1 MESGTKK
8 ITPKIETIS
17 YLECTIHPFD
27 NAVIAKAFGIDME
40 AQYNEFHTTY
50 ETAINSMAMSLKYT
64 LFGNN
69 MHGQAVP
76 LTNTE
81 MVSFLAIQN
90 CSEERKKLVETG
102 LSLVGKVPY
111 FWGGK
116 SGPGW
121 NSEWNILK
129 LVTAEGSATT
139 GTMRPFGLDCSGFTS
154 WTYETAMS
162 QRIQDGSWYQ
172 YQSSEKI
179 SWDELLPGDLGF
191 LLDEDGNSCSHVLM
205 FAGYNTAGERMW
217 VHSTSGE
224 GVVFNTPSYE
234 ANLTLGRVLK

>member
-1 MESGTKK
+1 M
-8 ITPKIETIS
+8 
-17 YLECTIHPFD
+17 D
-27 NAVIAKAFGIDME
+27 
-40 AQYNEFHTTY
+40 AQYNEFNTTY
-50 ETAINSMAMSLKYT
+50 ENAINSMAMSLKYT

-81 MVSFLAIQN
+81 MLTFLNQQT

-121 NSEWNILK
+121 NNEWNILK

-154 WTYETAMS
+154 WAYQTALS
-162 QRIQDGSWYQ
+162 QTIQDGSFNQ
-172 YQSSEKI
+172 YKNAEKI
-179 SWDELLPGDLGF
+179 TWDELLPGDLGF
-191 LLDEDGNSCSHVLM
+191 LLNEDGNSCSHVLM
-205 FAGYNTAGERMW
+205 FAGYDDEGNRMW
-217 VHSTSGE
+217 VHSTGGE

-234 ANLTLGRVLK
+234 TDLKLGRILK